1 MFSHAG
7 DLSCPPIR
15 FWNVLTFY
23 VLTWTFNPVEAERG
37 EFKSDAAQMDQT
49 RRTSVRNSCWVSSSF
64 RIFYPVQENTNLL
77 LTIII
82 TTIIILMRLMSSFIW
97 TLFLLQVSDDG
108 AGLPVTVEFEQVKA
122 EVMQWPFRLL
132 LLLFLH
138 VELLRL
144 HVRRQG
150 GAGIL
155 SPLTWALQ
163 DRNND
168 VQWATRWSTEWNNTV
183 KPSCDCSL
191 TGSSSLGRQLHI
203 WRERRPP
210 RQSEAT
216 WTRDGR
222 PRSVSS
228 PTRSRRSPQSLTTAT
243 PAGKDRKHHHHQ
255 TTTNLCCESQQ
266 TESLW
271 ASKSVSSGQVVLQV
285 SRRAARRCAVAPRAG
300 SSRSACGSSRR
311 AEARADPGSTESRRP
326 ETAAGTDGGLLR
338 TNGWM
343 LAGLVVLTDIQ
354 WNILLTDRLMFVCF
368 TCSISNLFHFLKH
381 PVKLKKCTVTAAYT
395 VIGQLIHLL
404 ILY

>member
-1 MFSHAG
+1 M
-7 DLSCPPIR
+7 L
-15 FWNVLTFY
+15 N
-23 VLTWTFNPVEAERG
+23 WTFKPVEAVRWW
-37 EFKSDAAQMDQT
+37 T
-49 RRTSVRNSCWVSSSF
+49 RRDEHLLWIYVGFLHHSEFLSSSGKHKSVVNN
-64 RIFYPVQENTNLL
+64 YNNNNNNNTDA
-77 LTIII
+77 
-82 TTIIILMRLMSSFIW
+82 SSLIW

-108 AGLPVTVEFEQVKA
+108 AGIPVTVEFEQVEA
-122 EVMQWPFRLL
+122 EVMQRFRLL

-144 HVRRQG
+144 HVWRKG
-150 GAGIL
+150 GAGIF

-168 VQWATRWSTEWNNTV
+168 VQWATGRSTEWNNTV

-191 TGSSSLGRQLHI
+191 TGRSSLGRQLHI

-228 PTRSRRSPQSLTTAT
+228 PTRSRRSPQSRTTAT

-255 TTTNLCCESQQ
+255 TTTNVCCESQQ

-285 SRRAARRCAVAPRAG
+285 SRRAARKCAVALRAG

-311 AEARADPGSTESRRP
+311 AEAREDPGSTESRRP

-338 TNGWM
+338 TNSWM
-343 LAGLVVLTDIQ
+343 LAGMVVLTE
-354 WNILLTDRLMFVCF
+354 
-368 TCSISNLFHFLKH
+368 
-381 PVKLKKCTVTAAYT
+381 TASCLS
-395 VIGQLIHLL
+395 V
-404 ILY
+404 